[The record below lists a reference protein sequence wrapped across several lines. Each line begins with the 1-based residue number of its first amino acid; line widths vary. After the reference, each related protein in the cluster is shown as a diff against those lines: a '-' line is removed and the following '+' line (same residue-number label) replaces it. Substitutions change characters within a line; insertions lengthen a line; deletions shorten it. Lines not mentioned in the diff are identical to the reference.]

1 MAPFTPFSSE
11 DIWQKLKTNEDE
23 ESIHLTEWSK
33 EGVVDFDLIKEMI
46 EVREVVTFGLQ
57 ARQKEN
63 IPVRQPLKKI
73 RVSGY
78 KIDDKYIDILKDELN
93 IKEAE
98 IIEGVDKKVEL
109 DAFITEELKKEG
121 QYRELLRAIQDI
133 RKKNGLNPNDVV
145 TLVVNTNKEE
155 QKFINTFS
163 KELMKA
169 VGVKAIL
176 FKENNGG
183 EIKISELVF
192 KIGIEK

>member
-1 MAPFTPFSSE
+1 M
-11 DIWQKLKTNEDE
+11 
-23 ESIHLTEWSK
+23 
-33 EGVVDFDLIKEMI
+33 VDFDLIKEMI